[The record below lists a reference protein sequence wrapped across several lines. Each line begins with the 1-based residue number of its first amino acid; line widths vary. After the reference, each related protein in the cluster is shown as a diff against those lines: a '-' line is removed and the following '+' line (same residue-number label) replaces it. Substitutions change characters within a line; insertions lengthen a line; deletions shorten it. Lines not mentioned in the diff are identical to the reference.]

1 MGMFFVPPRRSII
14 PVILFAS
21 PGFSR
26 SRVSRLK
33 MGILFRGR
41 ETRKQKTRKKKS
53 IRSLTKHPFFNLLHV
68 VVKKKKKKTAN
79 TTSKLAVAFAAS
91 LVVLLVL
98 DGLWI
103 NVASK
108 PLGFDYFATVERIQ
122 GGGRGMAK
130 RPLGL
135 LAYLSMAAAC
145 ARAAERG
152 GAAASAEAG
161 FYIYSI
167 YDLTNTFLFHGW
179 SPALAL
185 ADIAW
190 GTSVFAVAGA
200 AAAAAVA
207 AVF

>member
-1 MGMFFVPPRRSII
+1 VPS
-14 PVILFAS
+14 S
-21 PGFSR
+21 
-26 SRVSRLK
+26 
-33 MGILFRGR
+33 
-41 ETRKQKTRKKKS
+41 
-53 IRSLTKHPFFNLLHV
+53 
-68 VVKKKKKKTAN
+68 
-79 TTSKLAVAFAAS
+79 SKLALAFAAS
-91 LVVLLVL
+91 LLVLLLL

-103 NVASK
+103 NVVSE
-108 PLGFDYFATVERIQ
+108 PLGFDYFGTVERIQ
-122 GGGRGMAK
+122 GGQEMAK

-145 ARAAERG
+145 ARVSERG

-167 YDLTNTFLFHGW
+167 YDFTNTFLFRGW
-179 SPALAL
+179 SPALAFV
-185 ADIAW
+185 DIAW

>member
-1 MGMFFVPPRRSII
+1 MAARR
-14 PVILFAS
+14 
-21 PGFSR
+21 GNKR
-26 SRVSRLK
+26 H
-33 MGILFRGR
+33 
-41 ETRKQKTRKKKS
+41 ERKKAFDLSRNTLFSTSSPSSSK
-53 IRSLTKHPFFNLLHV
+53 
-68 VVKKKKKKTAN
+68 KKKKKKTAN